1 MCMRTNIVLDDKLV
15 KEAMKITGKK
25 TKRELVDYALHEVI
39 RLHQRQQ
46 LLNLRGKIR
55 WEGDLDN
62 MRQMR

>member
-55 WEGDLDN
+55 WEGDLN
-62 MRQMR
+62 SMRETR

>member
-62 MRQMR
+62 MRQTR